1 MSMTTTRR
9 KLARK
14 EADFKRFDA
23 LPLEE
28 RKRLTDQGLNPHES
42 EAVRKKKQDRVK
54 GQIEKDISRYPKNI
68 RERLL
73 SRMKL
78 GKYTNTRGLEQET
91 RPGKSN

>member
-1 MSMTTTRR
+1 MSMTSTRR
-9 KLARK
+9 KLTRK

-28 RKRLTDQGLNPHES
+28 RKRLTDQGLNPHEP
-42 EAVRKKKQDRVK
+42 EKVRKKKQDRVK
-54 GQIEKDISRYPKNI
+54 AQIEKDISKYPKSL
-68 RERLL
+68 REKLI
-73 SRMKL
+73 SRMRL